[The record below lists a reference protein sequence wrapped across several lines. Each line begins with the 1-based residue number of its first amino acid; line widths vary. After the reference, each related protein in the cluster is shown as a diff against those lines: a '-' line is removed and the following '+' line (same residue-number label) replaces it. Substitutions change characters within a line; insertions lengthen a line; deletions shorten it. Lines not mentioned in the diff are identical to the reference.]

1 MTIWTLGS
9 NSFKVSLLACQAGI
23 LTMMDVR
30 TVELFTSLL
39 ALIALIGGLSYALVS
54 GVVSPQASIVAEIRR
69 LSLWLAWIVAA
80 VATAGSLYFSEIA
93 DYVPCRLCWFQ
104 RICMFPLAGILLVA
118 AIRKDRSVRWYALP
132 MLIAGICLSAYHYL
146 IEWKPSFGE
155 GACGIGPSCTD
166 VWFRRMGFVTLSF
179 MALSGFIA
187 IAALLFVQPK
197 KSDNQLSEK

>member
-1 MTIWTLGS
+1 MGTLGS
-9 NSFKVSLLACQAGI
+9 NSFKVSILACQAGI

-54 GVVSPQASIVAEIRR
+54 GVVSPQASIVGEIRR

-118 AIRKDRSVRWYALP
+118 AIRKDRNVRWYALP
-132 MLIAGICLSAYHYL
+132 LLIAGMCLSAYHYL

>member
-1 MTIWTLGS
+1 
-9 NSFKVSLLACQAGI
+9 
-23 LTMMDVR
+23 MMDVR

-80 VATAGSLYFSEIA
+80 GATAGSLYFSEIA
-93 DYVPCRLCWFQ
+93 DFVPCRLCWFQ

-118 AIRKDRSVRWYALP
+118 AIRKDLNVRWYALP
-132 MLIAGICLSAYHYL
+132 LLIAGICLSSYHYL
-146 IEWKPSFGE
+146 IEWKPSLGE